1 MLNWA
6 QTGGRVKEPS
16 TSLWTVLPN
25 GPSPIGPRLLMDF
38 RNLIYM
44 YTEDTHS
51 LISYKHGDIKRL
63 CQFVDAKR
71 IRWESLD
78 NLSMLIYSTACK
90 MIQLC
95 AKITRNSLD
104 NIQYWY
110 LCRLHHYLHIKNSV
124 QPISQRFLNTM
135 FIISFKFLQ
144 ATISVS
150 PRSKADSNVS
160 ADLGIIHF
168 LYPSFTT
175 VFILLSILGTYFFF
189 FFERGTN
196 KSRLEQEEEEEEKIV
211 SCARWANMVNHTISS

>member
-63 CQFVDAKR
+63 CQFIDAKR

-104 NIQYWY
+104 N
-110 LCRLHHYLHIKNSV
+110 LHIKNSV

-189 FFERGTN
+189 FERGTN

>member
-63 CQFVDAKR
+63 CQFIDAKR

-104 NIQYWY
+104 N
-110 LCRLHHYLHIKNSV
+110 LHIKNSV

-189 FFERGTN
+189 FWKGN
-196 KSRLEQEEEEEEKIV
+196 KQK
-211 SCARWANMVNHTISS
+211 